1 MRKRAALAEETTL
14 QCTDEAFPSFVL
26 HWFPGYTHACM
37 HTPHSVFVDKT
48 AGAAMQRY
56 PSGLQLGAYILVLVN
71 SALIHMG

>member
-1 MRKRAALAEETTL
+1 
-14 QCTDEAFPSFVL
+14 
-26 HWFPGYTHACM
+26 M